1 MAGKEKPPAKESRAK
16 RAADFLNTQASD
28 DLRAMV
34 AKPGIAKPGPANSAE
49 NQAAAAA
56 ARELLGIA
64 PSPEIMSL
72 GQKGPDLEFQEL
84 AKSLLKG
91 SRINPEDSLD
101 PGEDLAEP
109 TLSQLLA
116 RKPVMSEMDILLA
129 RPEKGSTADSLRIA
143 MLSNRDGS
151 QRIYIG
157 PKSLNDFLSAGGSA
171 GAKTLLPQSFGEA
184 QRAIANRYIGIITEV
199 DPGTLHPG
207 LLKKMRIDPETAML
221 VDYAINAGNNA
232 GINGIM
238 YANQLYQES
247 RFNPDAVSGKG
258 ARGISQMMPFQQ
270 GKYGLTSRDDFFDPY
285 KSIDAGAAMMFE
297 MTNKYKDQRLA
308 LVAYNG
314 GERAIQFVEAKLG
327 KGQITYPDWH
337 GFMENR
343 RSTNPTNDPSAW
355 QNETKNYVDVIAGR
369 PTAQERKTGLPEPTL
384 K

>member
-1 MAGKEKPPAKESRAK
+1 MAGKDKKPSSGKTPSAA
-16 RAADFLNTQASD
+16 RAAALLNTPVSTEVR
-28 DLRAMV
+28 DLL
-34 AKPGIAKPGPANSAE
+34 GSPARPQSAE
-49 NQAAAAA
+49 NKAASEA
-56 ARELLGIA
+56 ARALLG
-64 PSPEIMSL
+64 SPASPDVAKL
-72 GQKGPDLEFQEL
+72 LKGEDTEFQNF
-84 AKSLLKG
+84 ARSLLKG
-91 SRINPEDSLD
+91 GQVAPEDTLD
-101 PGEDLAEP
+101 PGESFEQP
-109 TLSQLLA
+109 TALQLLT
-116 RKPVMSEMDILLA
+116 RKLALTETEVLLA
-129 RPEKGSTADSLRIA
+129 APPPEQVAALR
-143 MLSNRDGS
+143 MGVVTNRDNS
-151 QRIYIG
+151 DRVYMS
-157 PKSLNDFLSAGGSA
+157 PKAMNDLLTSGGVP
-171 GAKTLLPQSFGEA
+171 GAKNLLTQTFPEA
-184 QRAIANRYIGIITEV
+184 QRAIANRYIGLITEI

-207 LLKKMRIDPETAML
+207 LLNKMLKDAD
-221 VDYAINAGNNA
+221 VADYVNYAINAGNKA

-247 RFNPDAVSGKG
+247 RFEPDAVSGKG

-270 GKYGLTSRDDFFDPY
+270 GKYGLTSRADFFDPY

-355 QNETKNYVDVIAGR
+355 QNETKHYVDVIAGR
-369 PTAQERKTGLPEPTL
+369 PSAQERKTGVPEPAL